1 VTPKPSRQ
9 PIVEGVLQKEHGCV
23 DVIMKRCWTLDAHG
37 TTDKVRAR
45 NFH

>member
-1 VTPKPSRQ
+1 L
-9 PIVEGVLQKEHGCV
+9 IIEGTLQKEYGAI
-23 DVIMKRCWTLDAHG
+23 DVIMKRCWSLETDG

>member
-1 VTPKPSRQ
+1 
-9 PIVEGVLQKEHGCV
+9 
-23 DVIMKRCWTLDAHG
+23 VIMKRCWHFDTSG